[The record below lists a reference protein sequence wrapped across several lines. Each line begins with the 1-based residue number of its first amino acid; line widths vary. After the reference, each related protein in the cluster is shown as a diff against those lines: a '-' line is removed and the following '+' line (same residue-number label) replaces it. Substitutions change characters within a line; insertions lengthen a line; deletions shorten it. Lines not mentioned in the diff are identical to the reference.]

1 MFTETEVYS
10 WGLNAG
16 QLGILQ
22 TFNSLVQHVFSTGIK
37 LLNTSL
43 KTIVLQLIAS
53 QSILKMQEIPE
64 TSTERGAYHFPG
76 WTDRRTIV
84 VLSYS

>member
-22 TFNSLVQHVFSTGIK
+22 TLNSLVQHVFRIK

-43 KTIVLQLIAS
+43 KIIVSQLIAS
-53 QSILKMQEIPE
+53 QSILKMQELPE

-76 WTDRRTIV
+76 
-84 VLSYS
+84 